1 LPAHAAIRF
10 GSLLGVWP
18 QIGCPRADQNLAN
31 ITEVSFEDQALAGD
45 GGQPGYPGW
54 PPGLAAALL
63 LDVLAEIFDRFADL
77 PLRLAVAFLYVA
89 FGLVGEALI
98 VQTLVVR
105 QVTHTLFHFTLQL
118 FGFAFQFVTIHE
130 FALLLTMR
138 SRIETSAIKELPE
151 ASRQLPG
158 PLSTNEELVAG
169 SWLIE

>member
-1 LPAHAAIRF
+1 
-10 GSLLGVWP
+10 
-18 QIGCPRADQNLAN
+18 
-31 ITEVSFEDQALAGD
+31 VSFEDQALARD
-45 GGQPGYPGW
+45 VGQPGYTQAGL
-54 PPGLAAALL
+54 PGLAAALL

-130 FALLLTMR
+130 FALLMT
-138 SRIETSAIKELPE
+138 
-151 ASRQLPG
+151 
-158 PLSTNEELVAG
+158 
-169 SWLIE
+169 